1 MYAVALGVTIF
12 AWGLAEFNV
21 VENLLN
27 TRREA
32 SKIHS
37 HITESMAARTTED
50 LFDLTSFAL
59 IDFNARVWKKN
70 IVSCFRVIKD
80 IIGELLDV

>member
-1 MYAVALGVTIF
+1 M
-12 AWGLAEFNV
+12 
-21 VENLLN
+21 
-27 TRREA
+27 
-32 SKIHS
+32 
-37 HITESMAARTTED
+37 TESLAARTTED

-59 IDFNARVWKKN
+59 IDFNARVWKK